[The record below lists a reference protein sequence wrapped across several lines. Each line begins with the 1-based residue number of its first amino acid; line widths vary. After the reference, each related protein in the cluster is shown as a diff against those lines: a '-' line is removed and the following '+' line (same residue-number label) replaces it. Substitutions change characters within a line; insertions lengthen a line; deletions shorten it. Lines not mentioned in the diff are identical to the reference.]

1 MQQRKRLLKRFVV
14 VGLSVA
20 SLSAGIYY
28 LSDSNHRLNPVLA
41 ESSDSGYS
49 NAMNFKARSKIL
61 ESSTVTSKPTV
72 LDIVLDFSS
81 SYRYKIFDSID
92 QAEMLINEA
101 LTNENSKVIVQVY
114 NYNNTTSY
122 GVQNGDTVGY
132 STTLLT
138 KQEALSILA
147 KLKELAKR
155 QPSLGGSNA
164 LGYDTYFAAIGQT
177 FGDKNYTD
185 PTSATPIIPFED
197 VVRKFIT
204 PTDIVSVI
212 QFTDG
217 WNGGASANGVTA
229 PVENID
235 FTFAEWAKSRAKTF
249 MSVINRNVT
258 KASEGDSD
266 QDANSEQSIR
276 DMTRVGHPNIYDMTG
291 KDKATINRELLAK
304 FKETAI
310 VTTNT
315 TTSTKQ
321 QGHVTITP
329 DTDLKLTSTELVKPD
344 GSKINLPITNN
355 RVDWTGQL
363 DDGSYK
369 LNYTFSGK
377 PSVERSIRG
386 IVTVDDQK
394 VDEKVNTVKPET
406 AQFETRYE
414 NDPSLASGVEKEK
427 QPGVQGLRY
436 VITRD
441 GNVVSTINERQK
453 QDRIVLRGTKG
464 SDREVTTQKI
474 PFETKC
480 VDDPDLKAGE
490 TKVLTKGV
498 EGEKEITKTYT
509 TQSGSRVG
517 DPAVSERIVTDKVDE
532 VIARGTRDSDIETL
546 DSDIPFK
553 VIYQEDKTLEH
564 GTQRVDVEGAV
575 GKLKTTKT
583 YITQSGKRVGEP
595 TVINEIVTTKVDKVI
610 SVGTKPVVTTKEIDF
625 KTKYVEDKELEAKK
639 QETKTE
645 GKKGSE
651 TTTQTYSFNSE
662 TGEVTDN
669 EPKVETVA
677 AVDKVIS
684 VGTKPVVTTKEIAFK
699 TERCENKKMK
709 KGEEKVV
716 QEGVAGLE
724 TTTQSYSFNSETGE
738 VADDEPKV
746 EMKEAV
752 NKIIEYG
759 TREDKKLPKTGG
771 HRLAWL
777 SFSGLGLVI
786 GDLAFLVR
794 KLIKK

>member
-1 MQQRKRLLKRFVV
+1 MRQRKRLLKRFVV

-28 LSDSNHRLNPVLA
+28 LNDSNHRLNPVLA

-49 NAMNFKARSKIL
+49 NAMNFKTRSKIL

-155 QPSLGGSNA
+155 QPSLGSSNA
-164 LGYDTYFAAIGQT
+164 LDYDTYFAAISQT

-266 QDANSEQSIR
+266 QDTNSEQSIK

-310 VTTNT
+310 VTTET
-315 TTSTKQ
+315 TATTKQ
-321 QGHVTITP
+321 RGHVTITP
-329 DTDLKLTSTELVKPD
+329 DKDLKLTSAELVKPD
-344 GSKINLPITNN
+344 GSKINLPINNN
-355 RVDWTGQL
+355 RVDWTDSL
-363 DDGSYK
+363 EDGNYK

-377 PSVERSIRG
+377 PSTERSIRG

-394 VDEKVNTVKPET
+394 VDQKVNTVKPET
-406 AQFETRYE
+406 
-414 NDPSLASGVEKEK
+414 V
-427 QPGVQGLRY
+427 
-436 VITRD
+436 
-441 GNVVSTINERQK
+441 
-453 QDRIVLRGTKG
+453 
-464 SDREVTTQKI
+464 
-474 PFETKC
+474 PFET
-480 VDDPDLKAGE
+480 
-490 TKVLTKGV
+490 
-498 EGEKEITKTYT
+498 I
-509 TQSGSRVG
+509 
-517 DPAVSERIVTDKVDE
+517 
-532 VIARGTRDSDIETL
+532 
-546 DSDIPFK
+546 
-553 VIYQEDKTLEH
+553 
-564 GTQRVDVEGAV
+564 
-575 GKLKTTKT
+575 
-583 YITQSGKRVGEP
+583 
-595 TVINEIVTTKVDKVI
+595 
-610 SVGTKPVVTTKEIDF
+610 
-625 KTKYVEDKELEAKK
+625 
-639 QETKTE
+639 
-645 GKKGSE
+645 
-651 TTTQTYSFNSE
+651 
-662 TGEVTDN
+662 
-669 EPKVETVA
+669 
-677 AVDKVIS
+677 
-684 VGTKPVVTTKEIAFK
+684 
-699 TERCENKKMK
+699 
-709 KGEEKVV
+709 
-716 QEGVAGLE
+716 
-724 TTTQSYSFNSETGE
+724 
-738 VADDEPKV
+738 
-746 EMKEAV
+746 
-752 NKIIEYG
+752 
-759 TREDKKLPKTGG
+759 
-771 HRLAWL
+771 
-777 SFSGLGLVI
+777 
-786 GDLAFLVR
+786 
-794 KLIKK
+794 